1 MGGMSIALF
10 HDLPRGLCR
19 DFRDG
24 ASCAGRK
31 PKQRCR
37 GRGRRESRV
46 RQRLQ
51 ARWRLH
57 APSAQNRM
65 NPSAL
70 GHSHSQ
76 SEWPLPSLPRVHSQ
90 SVWSFLSL
98 PRVHSQSVWSL
109 PSLPRVHSQS
119 VWSFPSLPR
128 DHSQSV
134 WSLPSLPRAHS
145 QSVWTFPSLLR
156 AHLQSVWTFPSLPS
170 AHSQSGRRQTWL
182 SFDAEGDVL
191 PGRSRWGLMRPA
203 FINLSPPLPPA
214 PAGAPDFPPHATAQL
229 G

>member
-76 SEWPLPSLPRVHSQ
+76 SEWP
-90 SVWSFLSL
+90 
-98 PRVHSQSVWSL
+98 L